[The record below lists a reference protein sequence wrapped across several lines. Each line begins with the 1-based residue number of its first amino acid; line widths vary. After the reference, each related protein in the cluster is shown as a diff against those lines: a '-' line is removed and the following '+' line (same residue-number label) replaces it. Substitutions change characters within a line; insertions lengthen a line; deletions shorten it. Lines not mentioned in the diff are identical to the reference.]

1 MSQIGKP
8 IIRDNH
14 DKSLKI
20 IIWCAGILGMI
31 VFGTMIFIALTEQ
44 AISIG
49 GVRGARTT
57 YHEGVEAIKQT
68 YFLSACFMLSLGSGF
83 WYFRYRRL
91 IWLILFLCWIIFWF
105 LCICIMCVKYG
116 IITKIL
122 TKDSHAIINQIR

>member
-1 MSQIGKP
+1 MSQIDKP

-20 IIWCAGILGMI
+20 IIWCAGILGMT

-91 IWLILFLCWIIFWF
+91 IWLTLFLCWIIFVVF
-105 LCICIMCVKYG
+105 VHIHYV
-116 IITKIL
+116 
-122 TKDSHAIINQIR
+122 R

>member
-20 IIWCAGILGMI
+20 IIWCGGILGMV
-31 VFGTMIFIALTEQ
+31 VFGMMIFIALTEQ

-49 GVRGARTT
+49 GVKGAKTIYR
-57 YHEGVEAIKQT
+57 EGVEAIKEI

-83 WYFRYRRL
+83 WYFRYRKL
-91 IWLILFLCWIIFWF
+91 IWLILFLCWIVFVVFIH
-105 LCICIMCVKYG
+105 IYYV
-116 IITKIL
+116 
-122 TKDSHAIINQIR
+122 R